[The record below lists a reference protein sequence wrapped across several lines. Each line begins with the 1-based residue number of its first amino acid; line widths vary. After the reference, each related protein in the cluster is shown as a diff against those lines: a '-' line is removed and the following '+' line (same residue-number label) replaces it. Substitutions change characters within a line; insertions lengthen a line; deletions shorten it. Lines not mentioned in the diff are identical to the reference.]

1 MEIKELKRRKR
12 ETGNREIGVLARRE
26 FAKTLA
32 ALAATPLVITPL
44 SSATAHVQT
53 PQPADGVSTAGE
65 ALTQVARTRYG
76 KYLKEDQIADVR
88 RGIERGIRNAERL
101 KQVKLNNGDE
111 PAFAFS
117 ADFE

>member
-1 MEIKELKRRKR
+1 METKELKRRKR

-32 ALAATPLVITPL
+32 ALAATPILIAPL
-44 SSATAHVQT
+44 SPVAARAQTAQT
-53 PQPADGVSTAGE
+53 PDAVSAAGE
-65 ALTQVARTRYG
+65 AMIQVVRVRYG
-76 KYLKEDQIADVR
+76 KHLKEEQIADVR
-88 RGIERGIRNAERL
+88 RSIERGIRNADRL

-117 ADFE
+117 ADF